1 MTKRVTH
8 LITGLGMGG
17 AEMML
22 WQVLKY
28 GDTAAA
34 DLRVIS
40 LSGEGESQY
49 YVEQIRA
56 LGISVTA
63 VPLKRR
69 PVSSVLRICKLLRK
83 TDTLFCWMYHSNFL
97 GYILGRMC
105 HVKRIVW
112 NICHND
118 LSEANN
124 KKLTLWINRFCAA
137 HSARVDCIAYN
148 GESSRRI
155 HEDAGYARQKGT
167 VLPNGCDCTRF
178 CPDPEAAPSL
188 HRELGIPDG
197 RRIVLSVGRNHP
209 IKDLPT
215 FIRAFSIVHQ
225 HHPESTAVMCGT
237 GITPEDADLQAL
249 CRACELQ
256 IGSDLYLIGQRTD
269 VPRLQ
274 AACDLYVLHSAAE
287 AFPNVLLQAMACGCL
302 CVSTDVGPA
311 RELLGNDAQIV
322 PPGDPAALAGAMEQ
336 MLTLSQENAQL
347 LRDQAR
353 KTVLE
358 HYSIGEVA
366 RIYTALYEQEGCS
379 HDRT

>member
-1 MTKRVTH
+1 MPKRVTH
-8 LITGLGMGG
+8 IITGLAMGG
-17 AEMML
+17 AETML
-22 WQVLKY
+22 WQVLQY
-28 GDTAAA
+28 GDTSAYEME
-34 DLRVIS
+34 VIS
-40 LSGEGESQY
+40 LSSEGDSQY
-49 YVEQIRA
+49 YLKEIRA
-56 LGISVTA
+56 LGIPVAA
-63 VPLKRR
+63 VSFKRR
-69 PVSSVLRICKLLRK
+69 PVSSVFRICRILRH
-83 TDTLFCWMYHSNFL
+83 TDTLCCWMYHANLVGYLL
-97 GYILGRMC
+97 GHLSG
-105 HVKRIVW
+105 VKRIIW
-112 NICHND
+112 NIRHSD
-118 LSEANN
+118 LSPEHN
-124 KKLTLWINRFCAA
+124 KRLTLQISRLCARLSSKVA
-137 HSARVDCIAYN
+137 AITYN
-148 GESSRRI
+148 GEKSRSI
-155 HEDAGYARQKGT
+155 HENAGYAPEKGI
-167 VLPNGCDCTRF
+167 VLPNGCDCMRF
-178 CPDPEAAPSL
+178 RPDPEAAPSL
-188 HRELGIPDG
+188 RRELGIPDG

-366 RIYTALYEQEGCS
+366 RIYTALYEQEGCT